1 MSEIKCIINACEH
14 PLEEIV
20 KNIILTEEHQ
30 VLCDNGVGFKHIR
43 TPDGQHVGHK
53 HRTRRKQFGTL
64 QE

>member
-1 MSEIKCIINACEH
+1 MSNIKCIINACEH

-43 TPDGQHVGHK
+43 TKDGRHLGFK
-53 HRTRRKQFGTL
+53 HRVKRQKFGSL